1 MYKVVIT
8 GFPTLEEAK
17 MFCSWLRVR
26 VPLTAQTLFLLRNKM
41 HELIEIGASICSF
54 YVSVA
59 TFLFIFAD
67 YDFEEAATWPAVV
80 YFTIRDR
87 YSE

>member
-1 MYKVVIT
+1 
-8 GFPTLEEAK
+8 
-17 MFCSWLRVR
+17 
-26 VPLTAQTLFLLRNKM
+26 M
-41 HELIEIGASICSF
+41 HELLEIGASICSF

-67 YDFEEAATWPAVV
+67 YDFEEAAMWPAVV